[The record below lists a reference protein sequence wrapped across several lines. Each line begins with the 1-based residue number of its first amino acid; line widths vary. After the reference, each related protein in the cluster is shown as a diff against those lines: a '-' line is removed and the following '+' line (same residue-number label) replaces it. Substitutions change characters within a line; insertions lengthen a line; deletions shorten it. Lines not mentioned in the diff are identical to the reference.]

1 MASTIQLT
9 VKVIKAPIPARGE
22 KQSGMGLSGTFVDAA
37 LSQLKYFTPRLPQ
50 ESKMSFS
57 QRTLRPAD
65 TSVCLV
71 GMLARFFG
79 VQILYIL

>member
-37 LSQLKYFTPRLPQ
+37 LSQL
-50 ESKMSFS
+50 
-57 QRTLRPAD
+57 
-65 TSVCLV
+65 
-71 GMLARFFG
+71 
-79 VQILYIL
+79 